1 MGMQQIRHKGAAAA
15 AILGLGAILTGC
27 SRDVAGTQLASAAQ
41 SAPVAVSCE
50 PNQRA
55 VVRQVAVNGAMQSQ
69 VNCESVVPGAIAT
82 NGSYGTMTP
91 VSYAPASSG
100 FQQVGYVPAGYT
112 PIAANEPTRIVRTS
126 YPQQTVTRR
135 PVSYQQSERVYQPKR
150 SVKKSVAIIGASA
163 GVGAGV
169 GAAVGGKKGAG
180 IGALIGGGGAALWD
194 QITRRK

>member
-15 AILGLGAILTGC
+15 AIFGLGAILTGC
-27 SRDVAGTQLASAAQ
+27 SREVAGTQLASAMQ
-41 SAPVAVSCE
+41 GAPVAVSCE
-50 PNQRA
+50 PTQRA

-69 VNCESVVPGAIAT
+69 VNCETVVPGAVAT
-82 NGSYGTMTP
+82 NGSFGGMTP
-91 VSYAPASSG
+91 VSYAPAPAAYQPAA
-100 FQQVGYVPAGYT
+100 FNTGYA
-112 PIAANEPTRIVRTS
+112 PIAANEPAQIVRTS
-126 YPQQTVTRR
+126 YPQQVVRR
-135 PVSYQQSERVYQPKR
+135 PVSYQSRERVVEPKR

-194 QITRRK
+194 QITRRQ

>member
-1 MGMQQIRHKGAAAA
+1 MGMQQMRHKGAAAA
-15 AILGLGAILTGC
+15 ALLGLGAILTGC
-27 SRDVAGTQLASAAQ
+27 SRDVAGTQLASAMQGAQ
-41 SAPVAVSCE
+41 APVAVSCE

-55 VVRQVAVNGAMQSQ
+55 VVRQVAVNGMMQSQ
-69 VNCESVVPGAIAT
+69 VNCESVLPGALAT
-82 NGSYGTMTP
+82 SGTFGAVAP
-91 VSYAPASSG
+91 AYAPAAYQPASLTT
-100 FQQVGYVPAGYT
+100 GYAPISATEPA
-112 PIAANEPTRIVRTS
+112 RIVRTS
-126 YPQQTVTRR
+126 YPQQVVTRR

-180 IGALIGGGGAALWD
+180 IGALIGGGGAAVWD

>member
-15 AILGLGAILTGC
+15 AMLGLGAILTGC
-27 SRDVAGTQLASAAQ
+27 SREVAGTQLASAAQ
-41 SAPVAVSCE
+41 GAPVAVSCE

-55 VVRQVAVNGAMQSQ
+55 VVRQMAVNGAMQSQ
-69 VNCESVVPGAIAT
+69 VNCETVVPSAVAT
-82 NGSYGTMTP
+82 NGSFGGMTP

-112 PIAANEPTRIVRTS
+112 PIAANEPAQIVRTS
-126 YPQQTVTRR
+126 YPQQVVRR
-135 PVSYQQSERVYQPKR
+135 PVSYQQSERVHQPKR

-194 QITRRK
+194 QITRR